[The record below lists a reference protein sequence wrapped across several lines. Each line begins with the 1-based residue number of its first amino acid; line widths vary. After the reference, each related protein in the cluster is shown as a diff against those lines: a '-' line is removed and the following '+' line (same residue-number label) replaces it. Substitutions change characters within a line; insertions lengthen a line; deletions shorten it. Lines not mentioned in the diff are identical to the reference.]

1 MKRKQFLQALAFTV
15 PLVATIGQ
23 ESFSQTKDNQKV
35 VMGQI
40 GLSFYQVKGALIQT
54 LLEEMGYTVE
64 VKEGL
69 HESIFPLLNSEEI
82 DLLVAAWLPEAHA
95 SYWQEVENNAV
106 QLSTLY
112 DNAFFFWGVPDY
124 IPENEV
130 KAIADLAKPDVA
142 AKMNK
147 TIQGIGQG
155 ASITVFSENA
165 IGEYGLDKAGYQLLT
180 GTATD
185 WISAFE
191 TAVTAKE
198 WTVLPT
204 WQPQYLNR
212 AYNIRQLEDPLG
224 ILGSENQGTLIATK
238 AFVDRF
244 PPSDLTKLRRIKL
257 DIATVNNLDY
267 QVNVEQKTPKQAAK
281 EWIEANGDRFNFWL
295 AN

>member
-1 MKRKQFLQALAFTV
+1 
-15 PLVATIGQ
+15 
-23 ESFSQTKDNQKV
+23 
-35 VMGQI
+35 MGQI

-54 LLEEMGYTVE
+54 LLEEMCYTVE

-69 HESIFPLLNSEEI
+69 HESMFPLLNSGEI

-95 SYWQEVENNAV
+95 SYWQEVESNSV

-147 TIQGIGQG
+147 SIQGIGQG
-155 ASITVFSENA
+155 ASITVFSQNA
-165 IGEYGLDKAGYQLLT
+165 IKEYGLDEAGYQLLT
-180 GTATD
+180 GTAAD
-185 WISAFE
+185 WINAFE
-191 TAVTAKE
+191 TAVAAQE

-212 AYNIRQLEDPLG
+212 VYNLRQLEDPMG

-238 AFVDRF
+238 TFVDRL
-244 PPSDLTKLRRIKL
+244 PASDLEKLRRVEL

-267 QVNVEQKTPKQAAK
+267 QVNVEQKTPQQAAS
-281 EWIEANGDRFNFWL
+281 EWIAADRDRFNSWL
-295 AN
+295 GN